1 MWEPLGM
8 AAARAVRLG
17 STVYPVVLPS
27 VRDPRLHLAM
37 VIISI
42 HVLGQVALGFRVS
55 VPQVVSAIL
64 ASALIEV
71 ALVLRER
78 RMIVWP
84 ASAMLTGSGVALI
97 LRLVGMERG
106 DHWSWRGWY
115 VFAAV
120 AAASLLSKYVIRY
133 RGAHAFNPSNV
144 GLVLTFLVLGSDVV
158 EPLDFWW
165 APPAAPMIAAYAIIL
180 TGGTLVTARLRLLA
194 MALAFWVAFAAGVGA
209 LAASGHCFTVAWAVR
224 PVCGLDFW
232 RAVVTSPEVLIFL
245 FFMITDPKTIPNRP
259 LGRVAFAVCLAVLCA
274 LLMAPQTTEFG
285 AKVGLL
291 GGLALLTPIRAVF
304 DRVRRVA
311 VPAVPVRLF
320 ARGAVLGSVLVL
332 LPVGIVAAGAPARGG
347 AQAPPAAGLV
357 GIDLE
362 VDRSALPEVTVS
374 REAAA
379 LNGAAVAPGALAVAL
394 AEDLAI
400 ERAAMR
406 RADTSLLRSADDGE
420 RLIEMERGIEAAATA
435 GRLPALDHTFETL
448 RLEVAFTDGP
458 QGGAALALA
467 SSGTVERVTY
477 DAAGTE
483 LERARAPFRSTFV
496 LHPGPSGRWVIIAAT
511 DAARS

>member
-1 MWEPLGM
+1 M
-8 AAARAVRLG
+8 AAARSVRLG

-55 VPQVVSAIL
+55 VPQIASAIL

-71 ALVLRER
+71 ALVFREKR
-78 RMIVWP
+78 VLAWP

-106 DHWSWRGWY
+106 DHWTWRGWHL
-115 VFAAV
+115 FAAV
-120 AAASLLSKYVIRY
+120 AAASLLSKYLIRYPGSRY
-133 RGAHAFNPSNV
+133 RGAHVFNPSNL
-144 GLVLTFLVLGSDVV
+144 GLVLTFLVLGSGVV

-165 APPAAPMIAAYAIIL
+165 APLGVPMLAAYAIIL
-180 TGGTLVTARLRLLA
+180 TGGILVTARLRLLP
-194 MALAFWVAFAAGVGA
+194 MALTFWVAFAAGIGA
-209 LAASGHCFTVAWAVR
+209 LAASGHCFTVAWSVR

-245 FFMITDPKTIPNRP
+245 FFMITDPKTIPSRP
-259 LGRVAFAVCLAVLCA
+259 LGRVAFAACLAVLCA

-291 GGLALLTPIRAVF
+291 GGLVLLTPVRAVF
-304 DRVRRVA
+304 DRVRL
-311 VPAVPVRLF
+311 PAVPVVPARLF
-320 ARGAVLGSVLVL
+320 ARGAVLGSLLVL

-347 AQAPPAAGLV
+347 AQAPSAAGLV
-357 GIDLE
+357 GIDLR
-362 VDRSALPEVTVS
+362 VDPSALPEVTVS

-379 LNGAAVAPGALAVAL
+379 LHGAAADPGALAVAL

-400 ERAAMR
+400 EREAMR
-406 RADTSLLRSADDGE
+406 RADTSLLRSADDGA
-420 RLIEMERGIEAAATA
+420 RLIEMERRIQAAATA
-435 GRLPALDHTFETL
+435 GRLPALDHTFEAL
-448 RLEVAFTDGP
+448 RLDVAFTDGP

-467 SSGTVERVTY
+467 SSGTVEQVTY

-483 LERARAPFRSTFV
+483 LGRARAPFRSTFV
-496 LHPGPSGRWVIIAAT
+496 LHQGAGGRWVIVAVTGAAG
-511 DAARS
+511 S